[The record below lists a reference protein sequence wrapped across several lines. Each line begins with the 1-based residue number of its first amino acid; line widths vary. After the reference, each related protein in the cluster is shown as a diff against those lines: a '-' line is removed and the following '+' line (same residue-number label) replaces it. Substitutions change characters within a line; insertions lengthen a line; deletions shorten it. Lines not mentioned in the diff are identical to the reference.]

1 MRRRW
6 IWPVLLVLVMGLTA
20 CQVEITP
27 TPKPDGSNKTS
38 DPAPVPPPPDSGTAD
53 PDTGNAAKPGLSGGI
68 AGSTTPVQP
77 DEPAEPTVPDDSEE
91 DPSGGNTDY
100 TMEKYRRYLS
110 GQWIAVE
117 GEVEGDRYK
126 MEEVGMTVTL
136 EFQEADGVTE
146 DGRGTW
152 SMGAWYEYTNKYGDH
167 EKLDGLNVKFL
178 EGPMYYGCGN
188 DEWYAELMS
197 GQDDVP
203 EDVEYTV
210 TVIDNNYLELQRYVE
225 DSYTVW
231 TAYCQRAD
239 GRWIED

>member
-53 PDTGNAAKPGLSGGI
+53 PDTGNTAKPGLSGSGI
-68 AGSTTPVQP
+68 SGPVGVV
-77 DEPAEPTVPDDSEE
+77 EPAIPDDSEE

-100 TMEKYRRYLS
+100 TMEKYRRYLE
-110 GQWIAVE
+110 GEWIGVE
-117 GEVEGDRYK
+117 GEIEGDRYNLADSHAA
-126 MEEVGMTVTL
+126 L
-136 EFQEADGVTE
+136 ELTFLSCDGVTE
-146 DGRGTW
+146 DGHGEWGMAAR
-152 SMGAWYEYTNKYGDH
+152 YDYTYNYDDH
-167 EKLDGLNVKFL
+167 ETLDNLYVEFH

-188 DEWYAELMS
+188 DEWYAELV
-197 GQDDVP
+197 GGP
-203 EDVEYTV
+203 EGIEYTV

>member
-6 IWPVLLVLVMGLTA
+6 IWPVLLALVMGLTA

-27 TPKPDGSNKTS
+27 TPKPDGSGKTS

-53 PDTGNAAKPGLSGGI
+53 PDTGNTAKPGLSGSSISG
-68 AGSTTPVQP
+68 PVGVV
-77 DEPAEPTVPDDSEE
+77 EPAIPDDNDEE
-91 DPSGGNTDY
+91 PSRASQDY
-100 TMEKYRRYLS
+100 TMEGYRRYLE
-110 GQWIAVE
+110 GEWIGVE
-117 GEVEGDRYK
+117 GEIEGDRYNLADSHAA
-126 MEEVGMTVTL
+126 L
-136 EFQEADGVTE
+136 ELTFMSFDGVTE
-146 DGRGTW
+146 DGHGEWGMAAR
-152 SMGAWYEYTNKYGDH
+152 YDYTYNYDDH
-167 EKLDGLNVKFL
+167 ETLDNLYVEFH

-188 DEWYAELMS
+188 EEWYAELK
-197 GQDDVP
+197 GGP
-203 EDVEYTV
+203 EGIEYTV

>member
-1 MRRRW
+1 M
-6 IWPVLLVLVMGLTA
+6 LLVLVMGLTA

-27 TPKPDGSNKTS
+27 TPDGSDKTS

-146 DGRGTW
+146 DGRGIW

-167 EKLDGLNVKFL
+167 EKLDGLSVKFL
-178 EGPMYYGCGN
+178 KGPMYYGCGN
-188 DEWYAELMS
+188 DEWYAELV
-197 GQDDVP
+197 GGP
-203 EDVEYTV
+203 EGIEYTV